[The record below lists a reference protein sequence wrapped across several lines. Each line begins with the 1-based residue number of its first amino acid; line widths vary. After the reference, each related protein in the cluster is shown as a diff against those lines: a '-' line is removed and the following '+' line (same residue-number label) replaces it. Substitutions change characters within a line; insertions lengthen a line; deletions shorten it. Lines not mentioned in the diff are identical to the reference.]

1 MYAFLLHYRA
11 VLFFGVVR
19 RFRFRVVGLFLL
31 EGRQFAGGAELRA
44 RGEDDAR
51 GLDLGDMEIVF
62 RQAAR
67 RTQGEAKVADFAE
80 LDDTPGAE
88 VLVKAI
94 VHAVEHGLDVGG
106 GQRTG
111 FGNLGAK
118 LVEGHIAVIDRLGV
132 ELARVILG
140 ILAQVPP
147 LNQLVLLCHC

>member
-1 MYAFLLHYRA
+1 MLFLLHRRA
-11 VLFFGVVR
+11 VRFFGVVR
-19 RFRFRVVGLFLL
+19 SFRFHLVGLFLL
-31 EGRQFAGGAELRA
+31 EGRQLAGGAELCP

-51 GLDLGDMEIVF
+51 RLDLGDVEFVF

-67 RTQGEAKVADFAE
+67 RTQSEAKVTDFPE
-80 LDDTPGAE
+80 LDNTPGAK
-88 VLVKAI
+88 VLVKAV

-132 ELARVILG
+132 ELAGIFPG

>member
-1 MYAFLLHYRA
+1 MLFLLHYRA

-19 RFRFRVVGLFLL
+19 RFGHHFVGLFLL

-51 GLDLGDMEIVF
+51 GLDLGDVEIVF